1 MISAAEANKKTT
13 EVIKQGATVELQEI
27 SKEINIAISKGLY
40 QINRTKLSP
49 TSQKAL
55 AEMGYKVESGNHY
68 NNYYYF
74 IKW

>member
-1 MISAAEANKKTT
+1 MISAAEASKKTT

-55 AEMGYKVESGNHY
+55 AEMGYKVESGNYY
-68 NNYYYF
+68 NNHYYF